1 MFFCVFLL
9 FSAVI
14 IQLGK
19 VQIIDGESYK
29 NIAEKQGN
37 STISIPVPRGQIFD
51 REGEKVVNN
60 NAIRTITYT
69 RMKGVDSEGILK
81 TARDLAN
88 VLEMPEEDINKLTE
102 TDKKDFWVK
111 LNKEKAQKRLRNKMR
126 QNSEPKILKGKSLI
140 KK

>member
-1 MFFCVFLL
+1 
-9 FSAVI
+9 
-14 IQLGK
+14 
-19 VQIIDGESYK
+19 
-29 NIAEKQGN
+29 
-37 STISIPVPRGQIFD
+37 
-51 REGEKVVNN
+51 
-60 NAIRTITYT
+60 
-69 RMKGVDSEGILK
+69 MKGVDSEGILK